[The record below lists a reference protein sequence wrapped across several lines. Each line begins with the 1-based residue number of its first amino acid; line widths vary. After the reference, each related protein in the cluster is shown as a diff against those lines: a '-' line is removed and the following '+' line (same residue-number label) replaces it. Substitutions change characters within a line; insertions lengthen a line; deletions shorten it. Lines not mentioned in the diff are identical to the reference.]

1 MWINTPK
8 SNAGRLCVIGGT
20 GQVGQSLMSLLG
32 SCENWEVVFY
42 VESHEQACRLEC
54 SFQDHLAQNWK
65 ISFDRASIANSHTVL
80 FIAGTKTAAQG
91 SKNDL
96 FADNKKIIDRYL
108 ELMRGKNIIL
118 VTNPCTRL
126 GWYVESTI
134 DAFTIGVGVQ
144 NDYNRLSYQKPDI
157 DYIFGAHN
165 IQEQV
170 FYDVREECVFDGFSN
185 AQLYRYHRETQDK
198 YVSAQ
203 LFDLLREELSQDEY
217 FKWWK
222 MQRYHS
228 IANLSSYSCAR
239 AIVQT
244 LDYIG
249 GARAT
254 KIHGE
259 VRVRLASGDS
269 VFVGVPIC
277 NDQLYCTSRSLESFL
292 KAKDE
297 YFEKYRLA

>member
-1 MWINTPK
+1 MWINTPR
-8 SNAGRLCVIGGT
+8 SNASTLCVIGGT
-20 GQVGQSLMSLLG
+20 GHVGQSLMPLLG
-32 SCENWEVVFY
+32 GGEGWEVVFY
-42 VESHEQACRLEC
+42 VENHEQACRLEC
-54 SFQDHLAQNWK
+54 SFQDHFVQNWR
-65 ISFDRASIANSHTVL
+65 ISFDQASIVNSDTIL
-80 FIAGTKTAAQG
+80 FIAGAKTAPQG
-91 SKNDL
+91 NKNDL
-96 FADNKKIIDRYL
+96 FASNKKIIDRYL
-108 ELMRGKNIIL
+108 GLMGGKNIVL

-126 GWYVESTI
+126 GRYVESNI

-170 FYDVREECVFDGFSN
+170 FYDAQENCVFDGFFN
-185 AQLYRYHRETQDK
+185 ADLYNYHRETQDR
-198 YVSAQ
+198 YVSGQ

-228 IANLSSYSCAR
+228 VANYSSYSCAR
-239 AIVQT
+239 AIVQI
-244 LDYIG
+244 LNYIG
-249 GARAT
+249 GAREG

-259 VRVRLASGDS
+259 VRVRLASGES

-277 NDQLYCTSRSLESFL
+277 NDELYCTSHSLELFL
-292 KAKDE
+292 KTKDE